1 MCPKCNLSSCWYAI
15 SLGTAERFCHL
26 WFCQSSGHRWGAKC
40 LLFGGWT
47 ESESLETGQCF
58 FVVHEWLPHSVLFP
72 WNYCLLWLMP
82 ADTLKCDLNQRQALK
97 PLLQHRVQHRG
108 DLFECQ
114 PVGGYPGCVTLLDLA
129 VGTVISKG
137 SQDIRSGR
145 GV

>member
-1 MCPKCNLSSCWYAI
+1 
-15 SLGTAERFCHL
+15 
-26 WFCQSSGHRWGAKC
+26 
-40 LLFGGWT
+40 
-47 ESESLETGQCF
+47 
-58 FVVHEWLPHSVLFP
+58 
-72 WNYCLLWLMP
+72 MP

-129 VGTVISKG
+129 VGTVKSKG